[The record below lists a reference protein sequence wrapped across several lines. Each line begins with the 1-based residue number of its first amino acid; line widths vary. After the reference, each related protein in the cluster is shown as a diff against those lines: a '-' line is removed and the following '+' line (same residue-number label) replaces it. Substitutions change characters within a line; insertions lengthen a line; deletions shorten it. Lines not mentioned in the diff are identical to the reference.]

1 MVEKTARFQRNPD
14 FIHRKIV
21 DESVLVPIHKDIAD
35 MNAIYVLNEVGDFI
49 WEHLETP
56 ATGEELVK
64 GISEVFDADPDMIEA
79 DLDRFLDELLSIGA
93 VRRQ

>member
-56 ATGEELVK
+56 ATGGEL
-64 GISEVFDADPDMIEA
+64 INEILEIFDADPGVIEA
-79 DLDRFLDELLSIGA
+79 DLDLFLGELLSIGA
-93 VRRQ
+93 VWRQ